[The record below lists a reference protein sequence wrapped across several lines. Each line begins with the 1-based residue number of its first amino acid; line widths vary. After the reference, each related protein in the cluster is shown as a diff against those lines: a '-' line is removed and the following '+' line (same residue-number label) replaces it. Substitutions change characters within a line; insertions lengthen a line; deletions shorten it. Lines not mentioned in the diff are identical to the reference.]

1 MQKIQEIINQVRKS
15 VIGKDDVIE
24 KTLMAMLAG
33 GHILLEDVPGVGKTS
48 MAIAFSQA
56 MDLSYKRM
64 QFTPDV
70 MPSDVTGYTMYDR
83 NSGKNVY
90 IPGAAMCNLFLADEI
105 NRASSRTQAALLM
118 V

>member
-1 MQKIQEIINQVRKS
+1 M
-15 VIGKDDVIE
+15 
-24 KTLMAMLAG
+24 
-33 GHILLEDVPGVGKTS
+33 GKTS

-90 IPGAAMCNLFLADEI
+90 IPGLPCATYF
-105 NRASSRTQAALLM
+105 
-118 V
+118 